1 MIKVIDIFAGPGGL
15 GEGFSAYRASRAD
28 CRFELS
34 VSIEKD
40 PIAHRTL
47 RLRAFARRFDGRQ
60 LPASYFDHL
69 RGALS
74 WEQLAAMMPREA
86 NHASREALNMTLGPD
101 AVDKVRDHISDAIG
115 RTESWVLIGG
125 PPCQAYSLVGR
136 ARRRGNKDYVPEA
149 DERQTLYVEY
159 LQILAD
165 HAPPAFVM
173 ENVKGLLSAQL
184 GSRGMFD
191 RIREDLSDPAKA
203 LCREGRRTSDR
214 RPRYELRALVADP
227 AVADDDPRRFVVRA
241 EDFGIPQRRHRVILV
256 GVRSDLVTS
265 GIPSLRS
272 VDKQSTVSE
281 ALAKLP
287 RVRSGLSKADDSDE
301 AWIDHIRGVA
311 RRGWFRQV
319 APEVRSRI
327 KSVVSAISAPRDGRG
342 GEFLDRGSSGIVL
355 NHSTRGH
362 IVEDLD
368 RYLFSSCFALETGR
382 SPVLADFPT
391 ALLPAHANVGGDVL
405 DAVFGDRFRTQ
416 VKGEPATTVTSH
428 IAKDGHYYIH
438 HDPLQCR
445 SLTVREAARLQTF
458 PDHYFFCGPRT
469 SQYHQVGNA
478 VPPRLATGI
487 ARSVAALF

>member
-15 GEGFSAYRASRAD
+15 GEGFSAYRASRPNR
-28 CRFELS
+28 RFELS

-40 PIAHRTL
+40 PVAHRTL
-47 RLRAFARRFDGRQ
+47 RLRAFARRFAGRH
-60 LPASYFDHL
+60 LPAAYFAHL
-69 RGALS
+69 RGEIP
-74 WEQLAAMMPREA
+74 WEELAALLPQEA
-86 NHASREALNMTLGPD
+86 SHASREALNITLGPD
-101 AVDKVRDHISDAIG
+101 AINEVRGHIAAAIG
-115 RTESWVLIGG
+115 KTENWVLIGG

-136 ARRRGNKDYVPEA
+136 ARRRGNKDYVPES

-184 GSRGMFD
+184 DSRGMFE
-191 RIREDLSDPAKA
+191 RIRDDLNNPAKA
-203 LCREGRRTSDR
+203 LRREGRRTSDR
-214 RPRYELRALVADP
+214 FPRYELRALVTEP
-227 AVADDDPRRFVVRA
+227 AMTDDDPRRFVVRA

-256 GVRSDLVTS
+256 GVRSDLAS
-265 GIPSLRS
+265 CRLPALRP
-272 VDKQSTVSE
+272 VGTRSTVSE
-281 ALAKLP
+281 AIANLP
-287 RVRSGLSKADDSDE
+287 RVRSGLSRMEDSDE
-301 AWIDHIRGVA
+301 AWIDQVRGAA
-311 RRGWFRQV
+311 RRGWFRQI
-319 APEVRSRI
+319 PPDLRSRI
-327 KSVVSAISAPRDGRG
+327 ESVISAISAPRAGRG
-342 GEFLDRGSSGIVL
+342 GEFLDRGSSGVVL

-382 SPVLADFPT
+382 SPVLTDFPQ
-391 ALLPAHANVGGDVL
+391 ALLPAHANVGN
-405 DAVFGDRFRTQ
+405 DASDTVFGDRFRTQ
-416 VKGEPATTVTSH
+416 VKGEPSTTVTSH

-438 HDPLQCR
+438 HDPSQCR

-469 SQYHQVGNA
+469 AQYHQVGNA
-478 VPPRLATGI
+478 VPPKLATGI